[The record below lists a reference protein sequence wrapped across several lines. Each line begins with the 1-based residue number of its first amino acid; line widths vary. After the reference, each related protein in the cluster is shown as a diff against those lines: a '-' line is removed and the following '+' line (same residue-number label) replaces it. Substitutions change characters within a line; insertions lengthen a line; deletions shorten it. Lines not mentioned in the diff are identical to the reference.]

1 MRKHFSF
8 ILLLALMLS
17 VFSIGYAATVTI
29 GTGTTTTE
37 FFPVYGWYHY
47 SYSQQIYTQS
57 QINHAGDITKI
68 RFYYSSGAIANSKDW
83 TIYLGHTQKTSFTSN
98 TDWEAIANLT
108 QVFSGDVSTMVPSSA
123 GWMEITL
130 TTPFT
135 YNNTDNLIVAV
146 DENQSGYGRM
156 YWGSFDSGS
165 TTGIYFRT
173 DSASQNPDPA
183 QPPTATGTESSINR
197 IQLIFP
203 DTTPPLAPTLVNPV
217 NGGYTIDGDEL
228 YWSATPGGADATDYD
243 VYFGTTVDPP
253 LVASNQTETSYVP
266 TLQPGTT
273 YYWKVVANNAIGSS
287 PASEVWSFSTP
298 GANQLAESFE
308 DTTFPPPGWYVDG
321 WSRNTTYAKHGDV
334 SAAAYSSSCL
344 LRTPMLSVVNGSSLN
359 FWTRSGSIN
368 GILQVEYSTN
378 GTDWTQL
385 GTDIT
390 FAESGIWYNQDIDL
404 GSLTPGNYYFGLR
417 TAYSTSYYVDM
428 VIGPEIAE
436 VPPGAPTLV
445 SPADAAT
452 FVSVT
457 PTFTWNAP
465 TTGGLP
471 TSYNIYC
478 DDGSNPTTLIGTST
492 TTSFTPENPLPYGSI
507 LYWTVAATN
516 ASGHGPTATPNSFT
530 TLPEGLV
537 FIGDGTSNNYL
548 PIYPY
553 YNFSYSQ
560 TIYLQSDINVADK
573 RIEQI
578 AFYWNGAKVGTA
590 SKDWVVYMAHTDKTA
605 FTGAADWVPF
615 NQLTPVFAGELD
627 IPAEPGWV
635 NIVLQS
641 PFVYNNTQNLLIA
654 VDENT
659 SGNSGSSAYFYS
671 TAVTDTRA
679 LIYYDDTTN
688 PDPVAPPQVGYN
700 GQRSAYAN
708 IRMQFGDLPTTPVF
722 TYTPDAIDFGI
733 GFANTPT
740 EYQNVTVT
748 NTGAGTLNLPAANI
762 SIIGLDAAMF
772 ELDPS
777 ISDFA
782 LATGQGG
789 TIPVRYIPTTAGEH
803 TATLRMVYEGSI
815 YDVALSGTALS
826 ENALYESFEAA
837 TFPPAG
843 WNAGSWTN
851 STTSYHEARS
861 AYKYGSSYT
870 QYTLSTPMLVIEND
884 SRLNFWARCSNV
896 SGVLQ
901 IVYSTDRTNWST
913 LLVGSDVTF
922 TASGIW
928 YNYDID
934 LSELA
939 GDNYYIGFRTGLN
952 GYYSY
957 YVDYVI
963 GPDIASIAPDT
974 PTLTGPADGA
984 TYVELKPT
992 FTWTAANTGGVATS
1006 YNIYCDASENP
1017 TTSIGTSTS
1026 TSFTPENALPYG
1038 STLYWTVTAV
1048 NATGESDKAT
1058 PRSFTTIPDPTVYTY
1073 PFTEGFEEGQTHGA
1087 QVGGGWTQ
1095 LSNNKYWVANSTNTT
1110 YDRAPRNGDF
1120 NATLA
1125 WEGDV
1130 MLARPFS
1137 MQAGKTYEIEL
1148 WARQNTTVLADATVG
1163 LYYGTEGTLAAMTP
1177 NVIVDQ
1183 TGLTNEVYQQISG
1196 SFTPETDGIYW
1207 IGIYGM
1213 LEWDP
1218 MYLSMDDITV
1228 KIAPDIYAGEP
1239 YDALNMNGEYLGAL
1253 FTSTQDLFK
1262 VPGFDGTTGPV
1273 AELNLDPANTHIAAY
1288 TAESGIFD
1296 LTFVAGLP
1304 GTYYLMGY
1312 WDGQWHQANFWPL
1325 IVQTGDIGET
1335 VLFDIQFAAKGDVYI
1350 VFTRGFDPTVP
1361 VELSH
1366 FAATITAQNYVQITW
1381 TTQSES
1387 NITGYNIYRNDS
1399 IDLGSAIKVSEMIEG
1414 TNTSE
1419 ACTYTYLDKEL
1430 EQSGTYYYWLQNV
1443 EMDGYTS
1450 YHGPV
1455 SVTFTAEDGGGTPD
1469 IPFVT
1474 KLENAYPNPF
1484 NPNTNIRYQ
1493 LKEAGDVKID
1503 IFNARGQLVR
1513 SFSRTHD
1520 AAGYYQINWDGRDS
1534 SGKAVSS
1541 GVYQYKMTS
1550 GKYHSTKKMVL
1561 KK

>member
-1 MRKHFSF
+1 MRKQFSF

-17 VFSIGYAATVTI
+17 IFSLGYALTVQIGDGTATTDYLPI
-29 GTGTTTTE
+29 
-37 FFPVYGWYHY
+37 YGLYDF
-47 SYSQQIYTQS
+47 SYTQQIYTPT
-57 QINHAGDITKI
+57 QINASGDITKI
-68 RFYYSSGAIANSKDW
+68 RFWYSSGSIANSKDW
-83 TIYLGHTQKTSFTSN
+83 TIYMGHTDKTEFTSN
-98 TDWEAIANLT
+98 TDWVTPNTLT
-108 QVFSGDVSTMVPSSA
+108 QVFYGDVTDMLPA
-123 GWMEITL
+123 TGNWMEITL
-130 TTPFT
+130 AVPFN
-135 YNNTDNLIVAV
+135 YNNSDNLVIAV
-146 DENQSGYGRM
+146 HDRTDGWGSM
-156 YWGSFDSGS
+156 SWGSFTSEAN
-165 TTGIYFRT
+165 TGIYYRRDDVNFNLDNPQAAYSRT
-173 DSASQNPDPA
+173 
-183 QPPTATGTESSINR
+183 GSINR
-197 IQLIFP
+197 IQLVFP
-203 DTTPPLAPTLVNPV
+203 DTAPPLAPTLISPA
-217 NGGYTIDGDEL
+217 NGGYALDGDEL
-228 YWSATPGGADATDYD
+228 YWSATPGEADATDYD

-253 LVASNQTETSYVP
+253 LVASNQTETSYLP

-359 FWTRSGSIN
+359 FWTRSGSVN

-378 GTDWTQL
+378 GTDWNLL

-404 GSLTPGNYYFGLR
+404 SLLTPGNYYFGLR

-465 TTGGLP
+465 TTGGVP

-578 AFYWNGAKVGTA
+578 AFYWNGAAAGTN
-590 SKDWVVYMAHTDKTA
+590 SREWVVYMAHTDKTA
-605 FTGAADWVPF
+605 FTGAADWVPHD
-615 NQLTPVFAGELD
+615 QLTQVFAGALEL
-627 IPAEPGWV
+627 PATPGWV
-635 NIVLQS
+635 NITLQN

-671 TAVTDTRA
+671 TAAPETRA

-688 PDPVAPPQVGYN
+688 PDPVDPPQVGYN

-772 ELDPS
+772 ELDPT

-789 TIPVRYIPTTAGEH
+789 TIPVRYIPTSAGEH

-851 STTSYHEARS
+851 SSTSYHEARS

-963 GPDIASIAPDT
+963 GPDIAAIAPDA
-974 PTLTGPADGA
+974 PTLTAPADNA
-984 TYVELKPT
+984 TDVAIKPT

-1006 YNIYCDASENP
+1006 YNIYCDASETP
-1017 TTSIGTSTS
+1017 TTLIGSSTT
-1026 TSFTPENALPYG
+1026 TSFTLEEALPYG
-1038 STLYWTVTAV
+1038 STRYWTVTAV
-1048 NATGESDKAT
+1048 NAIGESDKAT

-1073 PFTEGFEEGQTHGA
+1073 PFFESFEEGQTHGT
-1087 QVGGGWTQ
+1087 QVKGWTQ
-1095 LSNNKYWVANSTNTT
+1095 HLGVYTQYWLANTAVDYN
-1110 YDRAPRNGDF
+1110 REPRTGTF
-1120 NATLA
+1120 NATLRYYGDA
-1125 WEGDV
+1125 W
-1130 MLARPFS
+1130 LTKPFS
-1137 MQAGKTYEIEL
+1137 MQAGKTYEVEL
-1148 WARQNTTVLADATVG
+1148 WARQDDTTGAT
-1163 LYYGTEGTLAAMTP
+1163 LSIYCGTEGTIDGM
-1177 NVIVDQ
+1177 
-1183 TGLTNEVYQQISG
+1183 TNEIVAPTAVTNENYQQFLG

-1207 IGIYGM
+1207 IGIHG
-1213 LEWDP
+1213 ETTIDP
-1218 MYLSMDDITV
+1218 WYISMDDITV
-1228 KIAPDIYAGEP
+1228 RIVPDIYAGEP
-1239 YDALNMNGEYLGAL
+1239 YDALNMNDEYLGAL

-1273 AELNLDPANTHIAAY
+1273 AELNLDPDNTHIAAY

-1296 LTFVAGLP
+1296 LTFVTGLP

-1312 WDGQWHQANFWPL
+1312 WDGQWHHANFWPL

-1430 EQSGTYYYWLQNV
+1430 
-1443 EMDGYTS
+1443 
-1450 YHGPV
+1450 
-1455 SVTFTAEDGGGTPD
+1455 
-1469 IPFVT
+1469 
-1474 KLENAYPNPF
+1474 
-1484 NPNTNIRYQ
+1484 
-1493 LKEAGDVKID
+1493 
-1503 IFNARGQLVR
+1503 
-1513 SFSRTHD
+1513 
-1520 AAGYYQINWDGRDS
+1520 
-1534 SGKAVSS
+1534 
-1541 GVYQYKMTS
+1541 
-1550 GKYHSTKKMVL
+1550 
-1561 KK
+1561 